1 MNDIRL
7 IGDTKPAWL
16 EAWPNMATMD
26 YPQPIK
32 LLAQRIVNTEK
43 DLLLSLTKK
52 SLAATMGAHR
62 CTWKLQEDGQW
73 KRSCTCGYKN
83 DRCAHTYAAYLML
96 KQACQDM
103 EWDFPQA
110 NITATPPT
118 PPNRPRPPMM
128 APSPARPAP
137 QHTSANPRQTDFFS
151 DTFIQ
156 RPQSPAP
163 RPAFPP
169 RPQPPAAKKQIPAQL
184 TVELEFI
191 PDYKGM
197 KARFYF
203 VTNGMRNLMDIA
215 KVRFAASLAKADAE
229 NGSHTSEYI
238 WSKQDSDFLIWVLPQ
253 LRALGVSG
261 RPMMLLPISPAD
273 KQIWLGKWASTPG
286 RFIEKRSQEPF
297 NPLNL
302 HKFTSMHFELS
313 RHGENLHVFPVIM
326 AEDGTRHYVNKLLK
340 AMHEDASGYTKEL
353 MDAFKPPLPWSMLFR
368 YYQFGPANIQFSDA
382 QRQLPP
388 LIDGH
393 FELIRN
399 SEDVVETTVREP
411 KVGIEASTDSKG
423 NFQLT
428 VVADG
433 RRLHLANYSGG
444 QAINIKIQNSKLHIE
459 TFSNE
464 TLDTIKS
471 MMREAKE
478 QLQDSYVEASGLVF
492 RANVQNAE
500 KLVQIWNKIPHNIKK
515 LYTASVS
522 GLLNGQAEATKVE
535 ISLRDRGQLADISFR
550 CTCNGSPIP
559 NSAIWNKNNRSGIYQ
574 SSAGDWRRFDYDK
587 VAEAMQALAEE
598 GFDGQDSTIIK
609 QNAPKIID
617 HLQNIPQIR
626 VADNS
631 TLLLESLRN
640 EKPVPELALPTH
652 LTDIMRSYQKV
663 GFDFLVERVRYGVGT
678 ILADDMGLGK
688 TLQILAVI
696 ESCKQQ
702 AIQQNTPFM
711 ALVVSPASVIDVWL
725 TQTRQFC
732 PNLKA
737 VALRGSRF
745 TRSNIL
751 ENSHDDILVTHYG
764 LVRMDIEELAQ
775 KDFSMVILDEAQA
788 IKNPEA
794 GVSIAVRNLK
804 SKRRLALT
812 GTPLENN
819 LGDLWSILDFL
830 NPGIVG
836 ENADFQ
842 NAFASGGRSRIA
854 KLLSL
859 LMLRRSKTLVAPELP
874 PKTEEIVRLDMDEAT
889 EKLYARELA
898 KAQISKQ
905 NADMMTILSLYT
917 RLRLLCCAPELVMKE
932 NPENAPHSLK
942 IDYLKEKLQ
951 ELIEAGH
958 SVLVFSQFTSML
970 SIIERELTETG
981 LPLFKITG
989 ETPIPKRAQ
998 IVDSFNESEKPGVFL
1013 LSLKAAGTGLTLT
1026 KADYVFLM
1034 DPWWNPAVE
1043 NQAID
1048 RTHRIGQDKPVFAYR
1063 IIISNSLE
1071 EKVLDIVNYKR
1082 ELFNAVIDGATSD
1095 NATPLTLDELR
1106 KLLD

>member
-1 MNDIRL
+1 
-7 IGDTKPAWL
+7 
-16 EAWPNMATMD
+16 MATLD
-26 YPQPIK
+26 YPQQIK
-32 LLAQRIVNTEK
+32 LLALRIVNAEK

-96 KQACQDM
+96 KQVCQDM

-110 NITATPPT
+110 NLTAKPT
-118 PPNRPRPPMM
+118 PAPNRPQPPMM
-128 APSPARPAP
+128 APLSAHPTP
-137 QHTSANPRQTDFFS
+137 QQQHPNANPRQADFFS
-151 DTFIQ
+151 EMFSQ
-156 RPQSPAP
+156 RAQQPPAP
-163 RPAFPP
+163 RTFPP
-169 RPQPPAAKKQIPAQL
+169 PKPQAPAAKATTPAQL

-191 PDYKGM
+191 PDFKGM
-197 KARFYF
+197 KVRFYF
-203 VTNGMRNLMDIA
+203 VTGGMRNLMDLA
-215 KVRFAASLAKADAE
+215 KVRFEASLVKADKE
-229 NGSHTSEYI
+229 NGTHTSEYT

-253 LRALGVSG
+253 IRALGIPG
-261 RPMMLLPISPAD
+261 RPMTLLPVSPAD
-273 KQIWLGKWASTPG
+273 KQIWLKKWASNPG
-286 RFIEKRSQEPF
+286 RFIEKRSQQPF

-302 HKFTSMHFELS
+302 QRFVSMHFELS
-313 RHGENLHVFPVIM
+313 RHGENLHVYPVMM
-326 AEDGTRHYVNKLLK
+326 AEDGTRHYVNKLLN

-353 MDAFKPPLPWSMLFR
+353 MDAFKPPLPWNILFR
-368 YYQFGPANIQFSDA
+368 YYQYGPANIQFSDA

-399 SEDVVETTVREP
+399 SEDVVETIVREP

-428 VVADG
+428 VVVDG
-433 RRLHLANYSGG
+433 RRLHLANHSGG
-444 QAINIKIQNSKLHIE
+444 QAISIRVQNGKLHIE

-464 TLDTIKS
+464 TLDTIKA
-471 MMREAKE
+471 MLREAKE
-478 QLQDSYVEASGLVF
+478 QLQESYVEASGLVF

-500 KLVQIWNKIPHNIKK
+500 KLVQIWNTIPHNIKK

-522 GLLNGQAEATKVE
+522 GLFNGQAEATKVE
-535 ISLRDRGQLADISFR
+535 ISLQDKGQLADISFR

-559 NSAIWNKNNRSGIYQ
+559 GSAIWNKNNRSGIYQ
-574 SSAGDWRRFDYDK
+574 SSAGDWKRFDYEK

-626 VADNS
+626 IADNS

-640 EKPVPELALPTH
+640 EKPAPELALPSH
-652 LTDIMRSYQKV
+652 LTGIMRPYQKV
-663 GFDFLVERVRYGVGT
+663 GFDFLAERVRYGVGT

-688 TLQILAVI
+688 TLQVLAVI
-696 ESCKQQ
+696 QSCRQQ
-702 AIQQNTPFM
+702 AIQQGTPFL

-725 TQTRQFC
+725 KQTQQFC

-745 TRSNIL
+745 VRQNIL
-751 ENSHDDILVTHYG
+751 ENSQADILVTHYG
-764 LVRMDIEELAQ
+764 LVRTDIEELSQ
-775 KDFSMVILDEAQA
+775 KEFSMVILDEAQT

-804 SKRRLALT
+804 SQRRLALT
-812 GTPLENN
+812 GTPLENS
-819 LGDLWSILDFL
+819 LYDLWSILDFL

-836 ENADFQ
+836 EKADFES
-842 NAFASGGRSRIA
+842 AFSHGGRNRIVR
-854 KLLSL
+854 LLSL

-874 PKTEEIVRLDMDEAT
+874 PKTEEIVHLNMNDDMER
-889 EKLYARELA
+889 LYARELA
-898 KAQISKQ
+898 KAQIKAM
-905 NADMMTILSLYT
+905 NADMILILSLYT
-917 RLRLLCCAPELVMKE
+917 QLRLLCCAPELVMKD
-932 NPENAPHSLK
+932 NPEAAPHSQK
-942 IDYLKEKLQ
+942 IEYLKEKLQ
-951 ELIEAGH
+951 ELTEAGH
-958 SVLVFSQFTSML
+958 SALVFSQFTSML
-970 SIIERELTETG
+970 AIIERELASTG
-981 LPLFKITG
+981 LPMFKITG

-998 IVDSFNESEKPGVFL
+998 IVDSFNESDKPGVFL

-1048 RTHRIGQDKPVFAYR
+1048 RTHRIGQDKPVFAYK
-1063 IIISNSLE
+1063 IIIANSIE

-1095 NATPLTLDELR
+1095 KAMPLTLSELR
-1106 KLLD
+1106 NILGS